1 MACHS
6 EERSD
11 EESRFRQTAFCYA
24 NNEILRLRYAS
35 AQNDNSLLSLDQ
47 QAEITLKTFGKEH

>member
-11 EESRFRQTAFCYA
+11 EESRFRRTASCYV
-24 NNEILRLRYAS
+24 NNGILRLRYAL
-35 AQNDNSLLSLDQ
+35 AQNDNSLSSLDQ
-47 QAEITLKTFGKEH
+47 QAEIALKTFGKEY

>member
-6 EERSD
+6 EERSKPVLS
-11 EESRFRQTAFCYA
+11 EAEGKNLAFGEQAFCYA

-35 AQNDNSLLSLDQ
+35 AQNDNTS
-47 QAEITLKTFGKEH
+47 I